1 MGTKLDSE
9 PTRASRKGCPNH
21 PIDFKRRLAEL
32 ACEPGVSVSKLALEH
47 GLNANQLFRWRRQY
61 RAGLFGTSDATPA
74 MLPITVVDAASAA
87 QPTEAR
93 HDTSMAAP
101 AEEALSAGTIE
112 VHFADV
118 MVRIGHGIEPATL
131 RAVLAALRR

>member
-9 PTRASRKGCPNH
+9 PKRTTRKGCPNH
-21 PIDFKRRLAEL
+21 PIDFKRRVAEL

-47 GLNANQLFRWRRQY
+47 SLNANLLFRWRRQY
-61 RAGLFGTSDATPA
+61 RAGLFGMPDATPV
-74 MLPITVVDAASAA
+74 MLPVSVVDAAQITQLSEAHHGSSAA
-87 QPTEAR
+87 V
-93 HDTSMAAP
+93 P
-101 AEEALSAGTIE
+101 AEAALSDGTIE

-118 MVRIGHGIEPATL
+118 VVRIGHGAAPATL